1 MNTLKPALL
10 LFSLLSLITGIG
22 YPLLTT
28 LIGKTFFPHQSAGSL
43 IIQKESII
51 GSELIGQ
58 SFASPRYFWGRLSAT
73 TPMPYN
79 AQASSGSNLSATNPA
94 LGDAAKARVEE
105 LNKHSPKTSATL
117 QQIPV
122 DLITASASGL
132 DPEISPEAA
141 YYQIERIAHIRH
153 ISEANLRRLIADH
166 TNNRQWGL
174 LGEPRVNVL
183 KLNLAL
189 DALEH

>member
-1 MNTLKPALL
+1 MHTLKPALL

-28 LIGKTFFPHQSAGSL
+28 LVGKTFFPHQSAGSL

-58 SFASPRYFWGRLSAT
+58 SFSSPRYFWGRLSAT
-73 TPMPYN
+73 APMPYN
-79 AQASSGSNLSATNPA
+79 AQTSSGSNLAPTNPA
-94 LGDAAKARVEE
+94 LGDAAKARIEE
-105 LNKHSPKTSATL
+105 LNKHFLQPSSTS
-117 QQIPV
+117 QKIPI

-141 YYQIERIAHIRH
+141 YYQIERISHIRR
-153 ISEANLRRLIADH
+153 ISEANLRRLIANH
-166 TNNRQWGL
+166 TNTRQWGL

-189 DALEH
+189 DAIDH